1 MQQTS
6 QVDEIQTRIDT
17 LRDMLEREKNFVTNV
32 FESAPVA
39 IIGVSRDNR
48 IQMINRKAEQV
59 LDESRE
65 DLLGTSVGDSIPG
78 ANPFNLQNERTNE
91 LEINLP
97 WNDCALSWKS
107 TFVRNDNGEITG
119 AMLFGS
125 VFESLS
131 SNTIWVDRMNTI
143 QSFMAKLAHDFNNLL
158 GGVVGYSSLIKSM
171 IGEESKVSK
180 YLDALET
187 SVKRLAEVT
196 ERLLKFGRGG
206 QPQPMPLDLNK
217 HVGELCNTWRAGNNK
232 ININKNFAEDIDL
245 VNADWRIIENALRAL
260 LENAAEA
267 MSNGG
272 DIFVSTEQAKIA
284 GPPPNIINYPSAGA
298 YIRVSI
304 RDTGCGMDAETI
316 AKAFMPF
323 FSNQEKGRGTGM
335 GLSVAYAAIKKHGGY
350 ITLQSEP
357 GKGTTA
363 SVYIPIQTAV
373 EKIDIGDA
381 LLAEGNQKRSLKNVT
396 IDI

>member
-6 QVDEIQTRIDT
+6 HADDIQTRIDT
-17 LRDMLEREKNFVTNV
+17 LRDMLERENKFVSDI

-59 LDESRE
+59 LEESRE
-65 DLLGTSVGDSIPG
+65 NLLGTSIGDSIPG
-78 ANPFNLQNERTNE
+78 ANPFDRQNGRTNE
-91 LEINLP
+91 VEINLP

-107 TFVRNDNGEITG
+107 IFIRDDHGEVTG

-125 VFESLS
+125 VFESIS
-131 SNTIWVDRMNTI
+131 SNTIWVDRVNTI

-171 IGEESKVSK
+171 VGEEGKVSK

-217 HVGELCNTWRAGNNK
+217 HVSELCNTWRAGNNT
-232 ININKNFAEDIDL
+232 INISKNFVEDLDP
-245 VNADWRIIENALRAL
+245 VNADWRVIENALRAL

-267 MSNGG
+267 MPNGG
-272 DIFVSTEQAKIA
+272 DIFVSTERAEIA
-284 GPPPNIINYPSAGA
+284 GPPPNIINYPGAGT
-298 YIRVSI
+298 YIRVGI
-304 RDTGCGMDAETI
+304 RDSGCGMDAETI

-323 FSNQEKGRGTGM
+323 FSEREKGRGSGM
-335 GLSVAYAAIKKHGGY
+335 GLSVAYASIKKHGGY
-350 ITLQSEP
+350 ITLESEP

-363 SVYIPIQTAV
+363 SVYLPVQPVV
-373 EKIDIGDA
+373 ENIDIGDA
-381 LLAEGNQKRSLKNVT
+381 LTAGGDQKGLNTVS